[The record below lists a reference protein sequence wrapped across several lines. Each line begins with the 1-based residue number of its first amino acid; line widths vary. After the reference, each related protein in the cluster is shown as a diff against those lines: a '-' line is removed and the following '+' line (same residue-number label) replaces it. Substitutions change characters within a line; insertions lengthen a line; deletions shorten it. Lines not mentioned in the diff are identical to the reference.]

1 MPFKKGQ
8 SGNPQGRPNVAKQRL
23 QNSFIQALMRD
34 WQEHGEQ
41 VIQRLRREN
50 PAAYVRAITSVLPK
64 DVSFE
69 GHVSEEKAGF
79 GSLTATQ
86 AFIEQVIRESEE
98 AEKEKGD
105 EPKH

>member
-1 MPFKKGQ
+1 LPPIVHATAHGGDTTTAYISSGTIIRRVREENVVAYFKGII
-8 SGNPQGRPNVAKQRL
+8 SL
-23 QNSFIQALMRD
+23 
-34 WQEHGEQ
+34 
-41 VIQRLRREN
+41 
-50 PAAYVRAITSVLPK
+50 LPK
-64 DVSFE
+64 DLSLE
-69 GHVSEEKAGF
+69 GHLTDERTGF